1 MKMMMNLFEIFDPT
15 TSMFFSLNWISPM
28 LIFIILPLK
37 FWIIPSRFEIL
48 IILISKIIFSEF
60 KNLTKKKYKMNIL
73 IFFSL
78 MIFIA
83 LSNFMGL
90 FPYIFTSTSHIS
102 FNLIIALSSWLGF
115 FIYSWLNKP
124 LMMLIH
130 LVPMN
135 TPPAL
140 MNFMVMI
147 ELISNII
154 RPFTLAIRLTANM
167 IAGHLLLTL
176 LGTFI
181 SKFLILLPFTI
192 ILQNMLMILEI
203 AVSMI
208 QAYVFSILSLL
219 YFLESKN

>member
-1 MKMMMNLFEIFDPT
+1 MMMNLFEIFDPT
-15 TSMFFSLNWISPM
+15 TSSCFSLNWISPM

-37 FWIIPSRFEIL
+37 FWIIPSRLEML
-48 IILISKIIFSEF
+48 IISISKIIFFEF

-78 MIFIA
+78 MTFIA

-115 FIYSWLNKP
+115 FIYGWLNKP

-130 LVPMN
+130 LVPLN
-135 TPPAL
+135 TPSTL

-192 ILQNMLMILEI
+192 FIQNMLMILEI
-203 AVSMI
+203 AVSLI